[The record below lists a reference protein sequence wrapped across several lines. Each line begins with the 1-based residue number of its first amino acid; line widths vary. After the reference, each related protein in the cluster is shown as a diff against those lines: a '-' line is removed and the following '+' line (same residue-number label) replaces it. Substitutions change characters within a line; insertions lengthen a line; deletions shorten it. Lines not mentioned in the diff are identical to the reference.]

1 MPLWLGDWTCLGS
14 RSSPVTKGIR
24 RVKLSHSV
32 RATQVVFD
40 DPNLVSSAGLVP
52 VVRLAESAGLPALA
66 DRHLSVPS
74 DKGANAGLKV
84 ASLVAGDLFQLK
96 CRIPA
101 V

>member
-1 MPLWLGDWTCLGS
+1 M
-14 RSSPVTKGIR
+14 
-24 RVKLSHSV
+24 KLSHSV

-74 DKGANAGLKV
+74 D
-84 ASLVAGDLFQLK
+84 
-96 CRIPA
+96 
-101 V
+101 